1 MESNL
6 TDKQIDKIMFHYFD
20 DKFKNSFFGEEE
32 IESGTMWTGF
42 FVSDS
47 EHMLLGKPY
56 NDDGDLWFSHGP
68 ILSSGTEILGL
79 SPKDYH
85 LSMKRYLNKK
95 YPEVE
100 IGRIM

>member
-47 EHMLLGKPY
+47 EHMLWVNHIMMMVIYGFHT
-56 NDDGDLWFSHGP
+56 G
-68 ILSSGTEILGL
+68 
-79 SPKDYH
+79 
-85 LSMKRYLNKK
+85 RYLVAEPKFLD
-95 YPEVE
+95 
-100 IGRIM
+100 